1 MLCRDVMSRKVA
13 VCYEGNTVTDC
24 AQLMRDRKIG
34 FVPVLDG
41 GGQVVGIVTD
51 RDLALRV
58 VAEKRAADTPV
69 TAIMTRDVR
78 VCRPWDTV
86 RTAERKM
93 AAVRKSRLVVADED
107 GGCVGVISLSDVAQ
121 VDTRAFAGHVLYEIT
136 QREAR
141 PRLPA

>member
-13 VCYEGNTVTDC
+13 VCYEGNTVADC
-24 AQLMRDRKIG
+24 AQLMSDRKIG

-86 RTAERKM
+86 RAAER
-93 AAVRKSRLVVADED
+93 S
-107 GGCVGVISLSDVAQ
+107 S
-121 VDTRAFAGHVLYEIT
+121 TRAWVAK
-136 QREAR
+136 
-141 PRLPA
+141 